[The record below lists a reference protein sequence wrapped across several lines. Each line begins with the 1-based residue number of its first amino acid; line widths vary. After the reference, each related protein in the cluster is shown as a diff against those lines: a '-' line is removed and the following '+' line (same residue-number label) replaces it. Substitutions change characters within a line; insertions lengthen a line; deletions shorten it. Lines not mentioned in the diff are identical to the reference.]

1 MKKTRGARIEV
12 LHEMVDINNF
22 YITDVICMPQYRNLM
37 IDDYLLFLNDFYARI
52 EQIIMQKNTD
62 IAFNGEH
69 IENFWHNI
77 LDLIDQYGVKDLIKN
92 IENENKEGY
101 PAFIVSAGPSLDKK
115 YRYVKGGQRK
125 RNDNGS

>member
-1 MKKTRGARIEV
+1 
-12 LHEMVDINNF
+12 MVDINNF

-77 LDLIDQYGVKDLIKN
+77 LELIDQYGVKDLIK
-92 IENENKEGY
+92 I
-101 PAFIVSAGPSLDKK
+101 
-115 YRYVKGGQRK
+115 
-125 RNDNGS
+125 